1 MNHPRKLIKG
11 KKLMQEPNAR
21 PKTSYLDNLKIVFQ
35 SRNYTIIL
43 LTNYSGSIFLA
54 AWIYL
59 NLYFRDIGISYYE
72 IGLADAWMMF
82 LGLFA
87 MMLGGYT
94 ADRFIPYR
102 KYMAAFNMFFLAV
115 ASFLIPNVTDFTGL
129 LVVWTV
135 FGFSQFCQSSID
147 PITFEALP
155 PEQMGTGTSLF
166 TLGGIFSI
174 LGLMIVGI
182 LIKNR
187 FVDGMKIFWYFF
199 TVVAILNFIA
209 RLLFLEKTEPAKD
222 YTNNGNGKVRDLFDQ
237 YKKGFTVLLATIPLF
252 LIVFLFD
259 VAADIAYNFGRNFYL
274 NEEVGMNYTD
284 INVTMIAATALGIIG
299 GLFAG
304 FFLDR
309 NQNDAKVMFIVYFL
323 LPFSLLLLL
332 NSVSFPLWTTLL
344 PQDELGAIISSTAF
358 LAVVIKSGNDEVWRT
373 VAWGA
378 VGRNLPRE
386 HTGKVMAILS
396 MSVSILG
403 VVVSPIAGYLY
414 QTQGGQPLLL
424 IAFVLNVIILSLLLV
439 GWVRNSRR
447 VDSHSP
453 TPQGV

>member
-1 MNHPRKLIKG
+1 
-11 KKLMQEPNAR
+11 MQESESESR
-21 PKTSYLDNLKIVFQ
+21 SSSYFENLKIVFR
-35 SRNYTIIL
+35 SRNYTVIL
-43 LTNYSGSIFLA
+43 FTNYSGSIFLA

-94 ADRFIPYR
+94 ADRFIPFR
-102 KYMAAFNMFFLAV
+102 KYMATFNMFFLAI
-115 ASFLIPNVTDFTGL
+115 ASFLIPQVNDFNGL

-147 PITFEALP
+147 PITFDALP
-155 PEQMGTGTSLF
+155 SEQMGTGTSLF

-174 LGLMIVGI
+174 LGLMLVGF
-182 LIKNR
+182 LINNG
-187 FVDGMKIFWYFF
+187 FVEGMKVFWYFF
-199 TVVAILNFIA
+199 TVIAILNFIA
-209 RLLFLEKTEPAKD
+209 RFLFLEKTSPAKD
-222 YTNNGNGKVRDLFDQ
+222 YAEDTNGKVYDLFTQ
-237 YKKGFTVLLATIPLF
+237 YKKGFIVLFATIPLF

-284 INVTMIAATALGIIG
+284 INITMIAATFLGIIG

-309 NQNDAKVMFIVYFL
+309 NQNDAKVLFLIYFL
-323 LPFSLLLLL
+323 LPFSLILLL
-332 NSVSFPLWTTLL
+332 NSVSFPFWTNVF
-344 PQDELGAIISSTAF
+344 PRDELGSIISSTAF
-358 LAVVIKSGNDEVWRT
+358 IAVVIKSGNDEVWRT
-373 VAWGA
+373 VSWGA

-386 HTGKVMAILS
+386 HTGKVMAILA

-403 VVVSPIAGYLY
+403 VFVSPIAGYIY
-414 QTQGGQPLLL
+414 QNEGGQPLLML
-424 IAFVLNVIILSLLLV
+424 AFILNVIILSLLLL
-439 GWVRNSRR
+439 GWVRAGKKI
-447 VDSHSP
+447 DSTDSIP
-453 TPQGV
+453 ISS